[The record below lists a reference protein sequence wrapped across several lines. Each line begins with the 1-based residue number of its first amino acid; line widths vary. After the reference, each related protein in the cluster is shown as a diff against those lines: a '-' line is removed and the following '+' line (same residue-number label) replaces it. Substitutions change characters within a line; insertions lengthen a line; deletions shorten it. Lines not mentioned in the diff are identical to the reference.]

1 MAYKCP
7 KCGRESD
14 QPGTCPDCGV
24 EMVEEKE
31 EKNDEE
37 SAS

>member
-7 KCGRESD
+7 KCGHVSEQS
-14 QPGTCPDCGV
+14 GNCSECNV

-31 EKNDEE
+31 EA
-37 SAS
+37 AS

>member
-7 KCGRESD
+7 KCGHESD
-14 QPGTCPDCGV
+14 QPGNCSDCNV

-31 EKNDEE
+31 EATE
-37 SAS
+37 

>member
-7 KCGRESD
+7 KCSHISD
-14 QPGTCPDCGV
+14 QPGNCPDCSV

-31 EKNDEE
+31 ET
-37 SAS
+37 AA